1 MTEQAQVVIP
11 RASRTAKD
19 IRREFVETEEYM
31 EIGRRLRD
39 MVTWHHNRNLIEGSD
54 AKTQYAKLVQEVGEL
69 SDSICK
75 GKDIKDDVGD
85 IIVVLANLCARNRVS
100 FLSCLEQAWSD
111 IKDREGIM
119 YENVFVKSTDPE
131 YANIVARRS
140 NG

>member
-1 MTEQAQVVIP
+1 
-11 RASRTAKD
+11 
-19 IRREFVETEEYM
+19 M
-31 EIGRRLRD
+31 EIGSRLRD

-54 AKTQYAKLVQEVGEL
+54 DKTQFAKLVQEVGEL

-85 IIVVLANLCARNRVS
+85 IIVVLANLCACNRVS

-119 YENVFVKSTDPE
+119 YEGVFIKSTDAR
-131 YANIVARRS
+131 YAEIVAARK
-140 NG
+140 

>member
-19 IRREFVETEEYM
+19 IRREFVETEEYL

-54 AKTQYAKLVQEVGEL
+54 DKTQFANLVQEVGEL

-119 YENVFVKSTDPE
+119 YEGVFIKSTDAR
-131 YANIVARRS
+131 YAEIVAARK
-140 NG
+140 

>member
-11 RASRTAKD
+11 RAGRTAKD
-19 IRREFVETEEYM
+19 IRREFVETEEYL

-54 AKTQYAKLVQEVGEL
+54 DKTQFAKLVQEVGEL

>member
-1 MTEQAQVVIP
+1 MTEQAQVVTP

-19 IRREFVETEEYM
+19 IRREFVETEEYL

-54 AKTQYAKLVQEVGEL
+54 DKTQFAKLVQEVGEL

-119 YENVFVKSTDPE
+119 YEGVFIKSTDAR
-131 YANIVARRS
+131 YAEIVAARK
-140 NG
+140 

>member
-19 IRREFVETEEYM
+19 IRREFVETEEYL

-54 AKTQYAKLVQEVGEL
+54 DKTQFAKLIQEVGEL

-119 YENVFVKSTDPE
+119 YEGVFIKSTDAR
-131 YANIVARRS
+131 YAEIVAARK
-140 NG
+140 

>member
-1 MTEQAQVVIP
+1 MTEQTQVVIP

-19 IRREFVETEEYM
+19 IRREFVETEEYL

-54 AKTQYAKLVQEVGEL
+54 DKTQFAKLVQEVGEL

>member
-19 IRREFVETEEYM
+19 IRREFVETEEYL

-54 AKTQYAKLVQEVGEL
+54 DKTQFAKLVQEVGEL

-75 GKDIKDDVGD
+75 GKDVKDDVGD

-119 YENVFVKSTDPE
+119 YEGVFIKSTDAR
-131 YANIVARRS
+131 YAEIVAARK
-140 NG
+140 

>member
-19 IRREFVETEEYM
+19 IRREFVETEEYL

-39 MVTWHHNRNLIEGSD
+39 IVTWHHNCNLIEGGD
-54 AKTQYAKLVQEVGEL
+54 DKTQFAKLVQEVGEL

-75 GKDIKDDVGD
+75 GKDIRDDVGD

-111 IKDREGIM
+111 IKDRKGIM
-119 YENVFVKSTDPE
+119 YEGVFIKSTDAR
-131 YANIVARRS
+131 YAEIVAARK
-140 NG
+140 

>member
-19 IRREFVETEEYM
+19 IRREFVETEEYL

-54 AKTQYAKLVQEVGEL
+54 DKTQFAKLVQEVGEL

-85 IIVVLANLCARNRVS
+85 IVVVLANLCARNRVS

-131 YANIVARRS
+131 YANIVTRRS

>member
-19 IRREFVETEEYM
+19 IRREFVETEEYL

-54 AKTQYAKLVQEVGEL
+54 DKTQFAKLVQEVGEL

-119 YENVFVKSTDPE
+119 YEGVFIKSTDAR
-131 YANIVARRS
+131 YAEIVAARK
-140 NG
+140 

>member
-19 IRREFVETEEYM
+19 IRREFVETEEYL

-54 AKTQYAKLVQEVGEL
+54 DKTQFAKLVQEVGEL

-85 IIVVLANLCARNRVS
+85 IIVVPANLCARNRVS

-119 YENVFVKSTDPE
+119 YEGVFIKSTDAR
-131 YANIVARRS
+131 YAEIVAARK
-140 NG
+140 

>member
-19 IRREFVETEEYM
+19 IRREFVETEEYL

-39 MVTWHHNRNLIEGSD
+39 MVTWHHNRNLIVGSD
-54 AKTQYAKLVQEVGEL
+54 DKTQFAKLVQEVGEL

-119 YENVFVKSTDPE
+119 YEGVFIKSTDAR
-131 YANIVARRS
+131 YAEIVAART
-140 NG
+140 

>member
-19 IRREFVETEEYM
+19 IRREFVETEEYL

-39 MVTWHHNRNLIEGSD
+39 MVTWHHNRNLIEG
-54 AKTQYAKLVQEVGEL
+54 

-119 YENVFVKSTDPE
+119 YEGVFIKSTDAR
-131 YANIVARRS
+131 YAEIVAARK
-140 NG
+140 

>member
-19 IRREFVETEEYM
+19 IRREFVETEEYL

-54 AKTQYAKLVQEVGEL
+54 DKTQFAKLVQEVGEL

-119 YENVFVKSTDPE
+119 YEGVFIKSTDAR
-131 YANIVARRS
+131 YAEIVAVRK
-140 NG
+140 

>member
-19 IRREFVETEEYM
+19 IRREFVETEEYL

-54 AKTQYAKLVQEVGEL
+54 DKTQFAKLVQEVGEL

-85 IIVVLANLCARNRVS
+85 IVVVLANLCARNRVS

-119 YENVFVKSTDPE
+119 YEGVFIKSTDAR
-131 YANIVARRS
+131 YAEIVAARK
-140 NG
+140 

>member
-19 IRREFVETEEYM
+19 IRREFVETEEYL

-54 AKTQYAKLVQEVGEL
+54 DKTQFAKLVQEVGEL

-131 YANIVARRS
+131 YENIVARRS

>member
-19 IRREFVETEEYM
+19 IRREFVETEEYL

-54 AKTQYAKLVQEVGEL
+54 DKTQFAKLVQEVGEL
-69 SDSICK
+69 SNSICK

-119 YENVFVKSTDPE
+119 YEGVFIKSTDAR
-131 YANIVARRS
+131 YAEIVAARK
-140 NG
+140 

>member
-19 IRREFVETEEYM
+19 IRREFVETDEYL

-54 AKTQYAKLVQEVGEL
+54 DKTQFAKLVQEVGEL

-119 YENVFVKSTDPE
+119 YEGVFIKSTDAR
-131 YANIVARRS
+131 YAEIVAARK
-140 NG
+140 

>member
-19 IRREFVETEEYM
+19 IRREFVETEEYL

-54 AKTQYAKLVQEVGEL
+54 DKTQFAKLVQEVGEL

-119 YENVFVKSTDPE
+119 YEGVFIKSTDAR
-131 YANIVARRS
+131 YAEIVAAHK
-140 NG
+140 

>member
-19 IRREFVETEEYM
+19 IRREFVETEEYL

-54 AKTQYAKLVQEVGEL
+54 DKTQFAKLVQEVGEL

>member
-1 MTEQAQVVIP
+1 MTEQAQVVIT

-19 IRREFVETEEYM
+19 IRREFVETEEYL

-54 AKTQYAKLVQEVGEL
+54 DKTQFAKLVQEVGEL

-119 YENVFVKSTDPE
+119 YEGVFIKSTDAR
-131 YANIVARRS
+131 YAEIVAARK
-140 NG
+140 

>member
-19 IRREFVETEEYM
+19 IRREFVETEEYL

-54 AKTQYAKLVQEVGEL
+54 DKTQFAKLVQEVGEL

-100 FLSCLEQAWSD
+100 FLACLEQAWSD

-119 YENVFVKSTDPE
+119 YEGVFIKSTDAR
-131 YANIVARRS
+131 YAEIVAARK
-140 NG
+140 

>member
-19 IRREFVETEEYM
+19 IRREFVETEEYL

-54 AKTQYAKLVQEVGEL
+54 DKTQVAKLVQEVGEL

-119 YENVFVKSTDPE
+119 YEGVFIKSTDAR
-131 YANIVARRS
+131 YAEIVAARK
-140 NG
+140 

>member
-19 IRREFVETEEYM
+19 IRREFVETEEYL

-54 AKTQYAKLVQEVGEL
+54 DKTQFAKLVQEVGEL

-111 IKDREGIM
+111 IKDRECIM

-131 YANIVARRS
+131 YASIVARRS

>member
-19 IRREFVETEEYM
+19 IRREFVETEEYL

-54 AKTQYAKLVQEVGEL
+54 DKTQFAKLVQEVGEL

-100 FLSCLEQAWSD
+100 FLACLEQAWSD

-119 YENVFVKSTDPE
+119 YEGVFIKSTDAR
-131 YANIVARRS
+131 YAEIVAAHK
-140 NG
+140 

>member
-1 MTEQAQVVIP
+1 MTEQTQVVIP

-19 IRREFVETEEYM
+19 IRREFVETEEYL

-54 AKTQYAKLVQEVGEL
+54 DKTQFAKLVQEVGEL

-119 YENVFVKSTDPE
+119 YEGVFIKSTDAR
-131 YANIVARRS
+131 YAEIVAARK
-140 NG
+140 

>member
-19 IRREFVETEEYM
+19 IRREFVETEEYL

-54 AKTQYAKLVQEVGEL
+54 DKTQFAKLVQEVGEL

-131 YANIVARRS
+131 YASIVAARK
-140 NG
+140 

>member
-19 IRREFVETEEYM
+19 IRREFVETEEYL

-54 AKTQYAKLVQEVGEL
+54 DKTQFAKLVQEVGEL
-69 SDSICK
+69 
-75 GKDIKDDVGD
+75 
-85 IIVVLANLCARNRVS
+85 IVVLANLCARNRVS

-119 YENVFVKSTDPE
+119 YEGVFIKSTDTR
-131 YANIVARRS
+131 YAEIVAARK
-140 NG
+140 